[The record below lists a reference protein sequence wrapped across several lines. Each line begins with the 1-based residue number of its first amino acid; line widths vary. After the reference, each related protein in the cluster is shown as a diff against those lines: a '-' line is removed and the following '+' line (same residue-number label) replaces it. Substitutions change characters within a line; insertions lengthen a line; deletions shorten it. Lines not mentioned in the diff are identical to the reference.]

1 MESGFRSPLVDFF
14 RRGEVARDVRM
25 MAAEGALA
33 PRAHE
38 QLALL
43 IHLSDD
49 ADEAV
54 AASANATLASLP
66 PESLQAF
73 LARSDVPAQMR
84 EFFAARGINPGSQ
97 PAADAAAP
105 LLSLDGPDAAPAED
119 TNPADD
125 AAPADE
131 EASQVLSSLPIVQ
144 RMKLAMK
151 GTKSQRAVLIRD
163 SNKLVA
169 AAVLSSPKLTTSEVE
184 AFAKMANVTEE
195 VLRAIAMNRSWV
207 KNYGVIAG
215 LTRNPKTPPAISMQ
229 MVQRLNDRDLKML
242 SMDRNVP
249 EAVRLAARK
258 FVVKGLDSK

>member
-49 ADEAV
+49 ADTAV
-54 AASANATLASLP
+54 AASANATLAALP
-66 PESLQAF
+66 TESLQAF
-73 LARSDVPAQMR
+73 LARSDVPTQMR
-84 EFFAARGINPGSQ
+84 EFFAARGVSPGSQ
-97 PAADAAAP
+97 PAADAAEP
-105 LLSLDGPDAAPAED
+105 LLSPDGPDAAPADE
-119 TNPADD
+119 
-125 AAPADE
+125 AAPADD
-131 EASQVLSSLPIVQ
+131 EASPVLSSLPIVE

-151 GTKSQRAVLIRD
+151 GTRSQRAQLIRD

-169 AAVLSSPKLTTSEVE
+169 AAVLSSPKLTSAEVE
-184 AFAKMANVTEE
+184 AFSKMANVTEE
-195 VLRAIAMNRSWV
+195 VLRAIAMNRSWM
-207 KNYGVIAG
+207 KNYGVVAG

-229 MVQRLNDRDLKML
+229 IVQRLNDKDMKML

-249 EAVRLAARK
+249 EAVRLVARK
-258 FVVKGLDSK
+258 YVVKGPDK

>member
-1 MESGFRSPLVDFF
+1 MESGFRSPLIDFF
-14 RRGEVARDVRM
+14 RRGEVARDVRL

-43 IHLSDD
+43 IFLSDD
-49 ADEAV
+49 ADPTI
-54 AASANATLASLP
+54 AASANATLDALP
-66 PESLQAF
+66 VDRLQAF

-84 EFFAARGINPGSQ
+84 DFFASRGVSAGDQ
-97 PAADAAAP
+97 AATDAAGP
-105 LLSLDGPDAAPAED
+105 LIDSGESPGAED
-119 TNPADD
+119 FA
-125 AAPADE
+125 E
-131 EASQVLSSLPIVQ
+131 EATEPQTLSSLSIVE

-151 GTKSQRAVLIRD
+151 GSKAQRAQLIRD

-169 AAVLSSPKLTTSEVE
+169 AAVLSSPKLTESEVE
-184 AFAKMANVTEE
+184 AFAKMANVSEE
-195 VLRAIAMNRSWV
+195 VLRTIAMNRSWV

-229 MVQRLNDRDLKML
+229 MVQRLNDRDLKSL
-242 SMDRNVP
+242 STDRNVP

-258 FVVKGLDSK
+258 FVKKELH